1 MLPLGDCRDGCL
13 MQIFQTANAVG
24 THREAV
30 FRTGWVS
37 VPFGIVPPIGGGSIH
52 RTGRRWLARQSPG
65 EVSMLGLSPIRFHRM
80 MPARHHSKI
89 PLN

>member
-37 VPFGIVPPIGGGSIH
+37 VPFGIVPPIGGGSSTEPAGDGL
-52 RTGRRWLARQSPG
+52 RGNRRERCRCSG
-65 EVSMLGLSPIRFHRM
+65 
-80 MPARHHSKI
+80 
-89 PLN
+89 